1 MMLTIHIT
9 EADLTALTADDT
21 GSPDGLAAYLAQY
34 GVSHDVI
41 QTALTALPQVKT
53 VVLCKPSEANAW
65 EIASP
70 RVIMH

>member
-1 MMLTIHIT
+1 MLTIHIT

-21 GSPDGLAAYLAQY
+21 SSPDGLAVYLAQY

-41 QTALTALPQVKT
+41 QTALTTLPQVKT
-53 VVLCKPSEANAW
+53 VVLCKPSEADAW
-65 EIASP
+65 EIAVP